1 MKQLINNKNKYVKNI
16 LLLLCAAILI
26 SACAYSPYDDNY
38 YRSQNSPTHVG
49 SISDHPELID
59 CEDASDQLLYRIYTG
74 KGYDPI
80 GHAAFTHDK
89 SFMKDNLSELYE
101 KAVEVKADIVTYT
114 VRKVDTLHKKES
126 HKVDLYEYR
135 AIFWQKSEY
144 TPRLGGEC
152 RSLTDE
158 EATKYGVNGILVTAI
173 LPNGAGFKGDVRV
186 GDIITY
192 VNGQQMA
199 SLQIFRDA
207 ITKYSGK
214 TVTVT
219 VLRNG
224 QNVDTVVKLDPVM

>member
-1 MKQLINNKNKYVKNI
+1 MKKYFLLI
-16 LLLLCAAILI
+16 CAAIFV
-26 SACAYSPYDDNY
+26 SACSYSPYNDNY

-49 SISDHPELID
+49 KTADRPELID
-59 CEDASDQLLYRIYTG
+59 CGEESDELLYRIYTG

-80 GHAAFTHDK
+80 GRAAFTHDK

-114 VRKVDTLHKKES
+114 VKKVSTLHEKES
-126 HKVDLYEYR
+126 HKVDIYEYR
-135 AIFWQKSEY
+135 AIFWQKGVY

-224 QNVDTVVKLDPVM
+224 QSVDTVVKLDPVM

>member
-1 MKQLINNKNKYVKNI
+1 MKNI
-16 LLLLCAAILI
+16 FLLLCAAVFV
-26 SACAYSPYDDNY
+26 SACSYNPYNDNY

-49 SISDHPELID
+49 KTADHPELID
-59 CEDASDQLLYRIYTG
+59 CEEASDELLYRIYTG

-114 VRKVDTLHKKES
+114 VKKIDTLHKGKKHS
-126 HKVDLYEYR
+126 VDLYEYR

-224 QNVDTVVKLDPVM
+224 QSVDTVVKLDPVM